1 MPASKA
7 RKLARAPASPEPATA
22 STGQPAA
29 AAVSTVPDDDGT
41 TYSRGASTAAP
52 ATTALTPLPVVVQ
65 QPASIGESAHGYR
78 RAQGDTV
85 DLSDEPRVHHL
96 LLRRRMAKKSHE
108 FAKADALRD
117 ELRRECGVE
126 VFDKTM
132 IWKVIGSLGHV
143 PLPNGQESGRS
154 AQSAPLPSAAVDA
167 KKLRKKERK
176 AAKKAAAKVAEAPIS
191 SGFGHSMLLKM
202 GWSEGSGLREGA
214 IAMPLKPLPASERR
228 LKQDGDE
235 GDAGAEASST
245 SKAESKAEMRSV
257 GKRKAPCEA
266 TERNAPPDPTGG
278 TSARQGANGA
288 IAEGDEPVPP
298 KKQKLG
304 LGKQKLNGKAMA
316 RLKRRAVRE
325 AAEKRAG
332 VQPGAVA
339 GALCSSRLA

>member
-1 MPASKA
+1 
-7 RKLARAPASPEPATA
+7 
-22 STGQPAA
+22 
-29 AAVSTVPDDDGT
+29 
-41 TYSRGASTAAP
+41 
-52 ATTALTPLPVVVQ
+52 
-65 QPASIGESAHGYR
+65 
-78 RAQGDTV
+78 
-85 DLSDEPRVHHL
+85 
-96 LLRRRMAKKSHE
+96 MAKKSHE

-143 PLPNGQESGRS
+143 PLPNGQESGRP

-202 GWSEGSGLREGA
+202 GWSQGSGLREGA

-228 LKQDGDE
+228 LKQDGDD

-245 SKAESKAEMRSV
+245 SKAEFKAEMRSV
-257 GKRKAPCEA
+257 GKRKAPYEA
-266 TERNAPPDPTGG
+266 TERNAPPDP
-278 TSARQGANGA
+278 SASQGANGA

-298 KKQKLG
+298 KKQKL
-304 LGKQKLNGKAMA
+304 NGKAMA
-316 RLKRRAVRE
+316 RLKRRAERE

-339 GALCSSRLA
+339 GSVAGVLCSSYI

>member
-22 STGQPAA
+22 STDQPAA

-41 TYSRGASTAAP
+41 SYSRGASTAAP
-52 ATTALTPLPVVVQ
+52 ATTALAPLPVVVQ

-278 TSARQGANGA
+278 TSASQGANGA